1 MKHIKTFSQ
10 IFESRDVDHD
20 DDMSQMLFQH
30 LIGLVTWPDLAKQ
43 NPDVWGS
50 LVTGRSWKEHLY
62 FLEHGDATSGEAG
75 LLSKQEYKSHLAEYQ
90 PTPAQRGIDAYVASD
105 MGYQPFPSE
114 LGDFDNPNPAPIET
128 FMAIYHQ
135 PRYIAELMRSEYY
148 ENYAPIAPNW
158 ETV

>member
-30 LIGLVTWPDLAKQ
+30 LIGLVTWPDLAKR
-43 NPDVWGS
+43 NPDVWAS

-62 FLEHGDATSGEAG
+62 FLDHGDATSGEEG
-75 LLSKQEYKSHLAEYQ
+75 LLSKPDYKSRLAEYQ
-90 PTPAQRGIDAYVASD
+90 PTPAQRGIDTYIASD
-105 MGYQPFPSE
+105 MGYHPFPSE
-114 LGDFDNPNPAPIET
+114 LGDHDNPNPAPIET

-135 PRYIAELMRSEYY
+135 PRYIAELMHAEYY
-148 ENYAPIAPNW
+148 ENYSPIAPNW
-158 ETV
+158 ETI